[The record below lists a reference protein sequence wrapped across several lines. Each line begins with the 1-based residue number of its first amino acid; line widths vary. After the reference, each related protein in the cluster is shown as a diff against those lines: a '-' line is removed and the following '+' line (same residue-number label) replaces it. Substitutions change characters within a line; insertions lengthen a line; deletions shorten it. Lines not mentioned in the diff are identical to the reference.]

1 MSLPLLICL
10 LLPEPDPI
18 EVCMD
23 TMNFV
28 SHVVECPQ
36 SVAVY
41 SGEVYAGGGR
51 YSSVFTNSG
60 FPSSRWY
67 VLEDGFS
74 DGGEE
79 CVTLTP

>member
-1 MSLPLLICL
+1 MLPLLVCL
-10 LLPEPDPI
+10 LLPEPDRI

-28 SHVVECPQ
+28 SHVIECPET
-36 SVAVY
+36 VAVY

-51 YSSVFTNSG
+51 YSSVFENTS
-60 FPSSRWY
+60 FPSARWY

-74 DGGEE
+74 DGGED
-79 CVTLTP
+79 CAVLTP